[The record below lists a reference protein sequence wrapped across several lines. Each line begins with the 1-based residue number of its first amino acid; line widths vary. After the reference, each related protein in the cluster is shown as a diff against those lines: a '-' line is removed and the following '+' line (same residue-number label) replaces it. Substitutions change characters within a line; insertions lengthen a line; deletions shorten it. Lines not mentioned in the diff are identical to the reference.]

1 MDVVIS
7 IGLTAIIA
15 KLVKS
20 NANFEAI
27 CSSEI
32 LTVFTSSLQQSS
44 LLVFLISFTSSQQQ
58 LAFSN
63 KFSEAKF
70 PLQ

>member
-1 MDVVIS
+1 MDVAIS
-7 IGLTAIIA
+7 NGLTAIIA

-20 NANFEAI
+20 NANLDCI

-44 LLVFLISFTSSQQQ
+44 LLVFLISFSSTQQQ

-63 KFSEAKF
+63 KFSEAKL

>member
-1 MDVVIS
+1 MVDAIS
-7 IGLTAIIA
+7 IGFKAIIA
-15 KLVKS
+15 KPAKS

-44 LLVFLISFTSSQQQ
+44 LLVFLISFSLAQQQ
-58 LAFSN
+58 LAFLN
-63 KFSEAKF
+63 KFSEAKL

>member
-20 NANFEAI
+20 NVNFEAI

-32 LTVFTSSLQQSS
+32 LNVFTSSLQQSS

-58 LAFSN
+58 FAFSN